1 MSARRSDTHVSSV
14 EEQISEIEREIR
26 ETPYNKATQLHIGR
40 LKAKLARLKEQREK
54 RGHHKGIGYAP
65 KKSGDATCVLVG
77 YPSAGKSTLLNA
89 LTNAKSAVATYDFTT
104 LDVIPGSLLHKGA
117 LIQILDVP
125 GLISG
130 AAAGKGR
137 GKEVISVV
145 RSADLILILVDVFS
159 QWQVNVIKNELYEAG
174 IRINQHPPDIAITR
188 KARGGVSIRK
198 ALHATE
204 MDDSTIIAVLNDF
217 KIHNADVI
225 IREDINVDRLVD
237 ALVPSRRF
245 IPAMT
250 VVNKIDQS
258 SRPADFGDVQIS
270 AQRLTNL
277 EELKDLIF
285 ERLALIRV
293 YLKPPGK
300 AADMEKPLILRNN
313 STIGEV
319 CRLTHKQVSKRFRY
333 AQIWGPS
340 AKYAGQRVGLD
351 HHLQDNDTVT
361 LIASRQ

>member
-1 MSARRSDTHVSSV
+1 MNERSDIRVSSI
-14 EEQISEIEREIR
+14 EEQISETEKEIR

-40 LKAKLARLKEQREK
+40 LKAKLARLKERREK
-54 RGHHKGIGYAP
+54 KGHHKGIGYAP

-89 LTNAKSAVATYDFTT
+89 LTNAKSSVGSYDFTT
-104 LDVIPGSLLHKGA
+104 LNVIPGSLVHKGA
-117 LIQILDVP
+117 LIQIFDVP
-125 GLISG
+125 GLIGG

-159 QWQVNVIKNELYEAG
+159 QWQVDVINKELYEAG
-174 IRINQHPPDIAITR
+174 IRINQRPPDIAIT
-188 KARGGVSIRK
+188 KKSRGGVSIK
-198 ALHATE
+198 KTFLATE
-204 MDDSTIIAVLNDF
+204 MDDSTIIAILTDF
-217 KIHNADVI
+217 KIHNADVT
-225 IREDINVDRLVD
+225 IREEINIDRLVD
-237 ALVPSRRF
+237 ALMPSRRF
-245 IPAMT
+245 IPAIT

-270 AQRLTNL
+270 AQYLTNL
-277 EELKDLIF
+277 ERLKDLIF
-285 ERLALIRV
+285 EKLALIRV

-300 AADMEKPLILRNN
+300 AADTEKPLILRRN

-319 CRLTHKQVSKRFRY
+319 CRLMHAQVSKRFRY
-333 AQIWGPS
+333 AQVWGPS

-351 HHLQDNDTVT
+351 HRLQDSDTVT
-361 LIASRQ
+361 LVASRQ